1 MYASWL
7 GECLPPPASKYV
19 SARLLTHSE
28 SPTHSLA
35 CLPAAEL
42 AAHCDALGD
51 GGYAR
56 VVELESHC
64 DRPMGRT
71 YGLGTPGVWLRV
83 SGQQLRWLG

>member
-51 GGYAR
+51 GGDAR
-56 VVELESHC
+56 VVEREPL
-64 DRPMGRT
+64 RPADGAHVRLKDT
-71 YGLGTPGVWLRV
+71 WG
-83 SGQQLRWLG
+83 

>member
-42 AAHCDALGD
+42 AAHGDALGD
-51 GGYAR
+51 GGDAR
-56 VVELESHC
+56 VVEREPL
-64 DRPMGRT
+64 RPADGAHVRLKDT
-71 YGLGTPGVWLRV
+71 WG
-83 SGQQLRWLG
+83 